1 MGYSARGNSAKALSA
16 AVIVGVLVLSGCS
29 QKVGVSAPVGAGGAN
44 DGGQTVS
51 GFTTFPDLPMAGG
64 GEIDVDKTLIFGA
77 GESWFGRLV
86 INSSNDSGQMFD
98 FFRNNLPGF
107 GWREITSVRA
117 AASVLTYSREQR
129 IATIQIQSRTLRGSE
144 ISITVSPRE
153 VPQDPAAA
161 NAPPVPGQTMQPIQ

>member
-1 MGYSARGNSAKALSA
+1 MGKSATALGA
-16 AVIVGVLVLSGCS
+16 ALFVGALVLSGCT
-29 QKVGVSAPVGAGGAN
+29 QKVGVSPPPSAN
-44 DGGQTVS
+44 DAGQTVT
-51 GFTTFPDLPMAGG
+51 GFTTFPDLPMVSG

-77 GESWFGRLV
+77 GETWFGRLV
-86 INSSNDSGQMFD
+86 INSGNDSGQIFD
-98 FFRNNLPGF
+98 FYRGSLPGF

-129 IATIQIQSRTLRGSE
+129 IATIQIQGRTLRGSE

-161 NAPPVPGQTMQPIQ
+161 GAPLAPVQAVQ